1 MPPGELGLDWND
13 LFRAVKTGNNGT
25 LRALLAEA
33 ATRDGFAEE
42 FPELRDSYGC
52 GLLYW
57 AIKEGN
63 REATTLLLEYGS
75 DPNETSSRGETA
87 LLLALESENEE
98 LAKILLDYGSDPEL
112 RDMDGNTPLTRGVSS
127 GKLEVVEILFDLP
140 SHVPDIE
147 SRNGEGYSPLLLAVD
162 LGHYEIAE
170 YLVAKGADPKK
181 KNSEGRS
188 ILHLT
193 ALHNDYEILDL
204 FSENKEVR
212 SLLEDRDQDGNTP
225 LLLSALYDSV
235 ECLERLINLGADP
248 LAKNLSGK
256 TAKEEADRMKFHHTL
271 KIIDK
276 ATITLLFRASS
287 EGNLDIVEKILSNG
301 YDAEVRDMLGR
312 TPLLLAVKSGKAE
325 LVELLVKNG
334 ASPYSTDKEGNS
346 PLALAEVSES
356 PTIHQIFKPFLDSQE
371 GKS

>member
-1 MPPGELGLDWND
+1 MDWND

-25 LRALLAEA
+25 LRALLVEA

-42 FPELRDSYGC
+42 FPDLRDSYGC

-63 REATTLLLEYGS
+63 QEATTLLLEYGS
-75 DPNETSSRGETA
+75 DPNETSSRGETV
-87 LLLALESENEE
+87 LLLALESENDE
-98 LAKILLDYGSDPEL
+98 LTKILLDYGSDPEL
-112 RDMDGNTPLTRGVSS
+112 RDMDGNTPLTRAVSS
-127 GKLEVVEILFDLP
+127 GKLEIVEILFDLP
-140 SHVPDIE
+140 SHVPDLE
-147 SRNGEGYSPLLLAVD
+147 ARNGEGYSPLLLAVD
-162 LGHYEIAE
+162 LGHYDIAE
-170 YLVAKGADPKK
+170 YFLEKGADPQK
-181 KNSEGRS
+181 KNSEGRT

-212 SLLEDRDQDGNTP
+212 SLMENRDQDGNTP

-248 LAKNLSGK
+248 LAKNFSGK

-271 KIIDK
+271 KTIDK
-276 ATITLLFRASS
+276 ATIALLFRASS
-287 EGNLDIVEKILSNG
+287 EGRIDVVEKILSNG
-301 YDAEVRDMLGR
+301 YNVEVRDMLGR
-312 TPLLLAVKSGKAE
+312 TPLLLAVKAGKADLIE
-325 LVELLVKNG
+325 LMVKNG

-346 PLALAEVSES
+346 PLALAEASES
-356 PTIHQIFKPFLDSQE
+356 PTMHQIFRQFLNPEE
-371 GKS
+371 GKP

>member
-1 MPPGELGLDWND
+1 MDWND

-25 LRALLAEA
+25 LRALLSEA

-63 REATTLLLEYGS
+63 KEATNLLVEYGS

-87 LLLALESENEE
+87 LLLALESENAE
-98 LAKILLDYGSDPEL
+98 LTTILLDYGADPEL
-112 RDMDGNTPLTRGVSS
+112 RDMDGNTPLTRAISS
-127 GKLEVVEILFDLP
+127 GTLELVEILFDLP
-140 SHVPDIE
+140 NHPPDIE

-162 LGHYEIAE
+162 MGHLEIAE
-170 YLVAKGADPKK
+170 YLVSKGADPKK
-181 KNSEGRS
+181 KNSEGRT

-212 SLLEDRDQDGNTP
+212 SLMENKDQDGNTP

-235 ECLERLINLGADP
+235 ECLERLLNLGADP
-248 LAKNLSGK
+248 LARNLSGK

-271 KIIDK
+271 KVINK

-287 EGNLDIVEKILSNG
+287 EGKTDTVEKILSNG
-301 YDAEVRDMLGR
+301 YEAEVRDMLGR
-312 TPLLLAVKSGKAE
+312 TPLLLAVKSGKTD
-325 LVELLVKNG
+325 LIELLVKNG

-346 PLALAEVSES
+346 PLALAEASES
-356 PTIHQIFKPFLDSQE
+356 PALHQIFKQFLNPEE
-371 GKS
+371 GK